1 MNGQNNTPNDSPQKS
16 ANGAKPGSLAVG
28 KKTEIVPTRA
38 SENRMVRAEEFDQPI
53 ILQQPSIWSRA
64 IAMGI
69 VGVTVVTVGW
79 AAIAKIDEA
88 VPAQGQ
94 LEPQGAVQPIQAP
107 ISGAVVEEI
116 FVKDGQAVKQG
127 DLLVRFDPTQG
138 ASELRAAEQIRDS
151 LTRQNQF
158 YQSQLSGASKLSVA
172 ELQKLNLPP
181 EVLSLTQNRA
191 ALLEENRLYQA
202 QLGGGSG
209 SLSPEQ
215 QTRLQAGLAESDT
228 RAAAARLEVS
238 QLQQQLSQNQGELAS
253 TRQSLAI
260 DEKIYNDLKPL
271 LDDGGISRVQVVRQ
285 EQTVLE
291 SRAKVEKLT
300 QENTRLQY
308 LISQA
313 QEKLANTVALSGKDL
328 LDKISVNNQ
337 RIAEI
342 DSQLNKEIL
351 NNKNQLSETEKRISD
366 AQLTMRYQDLRA
378 PVDGVVFDMQAKGR
392 GYVANPSEPILKI
405 VPGNGLVA
413 KVFVTNQDIGF
424 VSKGMHADVR
434 IDTFPFSEFGDVQG
448 KIVNIGSDA
457 LPPDQEHPY
466 SRFPVRIEID
476 RQAVS
481 VKGSEVPLQ
490 SGMAI
495 SANIITRKRSVLSI
509 FTDMFARKTDSIQNI
524 R

>member
-1 MNGQNNTPNDSPQKS
+1 MQEYFFG
-16 ANGAKPGSLAVG
+16 
-28 KKTEIVPTRA
+28 E
-38 SENRMVRAEEFDQPI
+38 
-53 ILQQPSIWSRA
+53 
-64 IAMGI
+64 
-69 VGVTVVTVGW
+69 
-79 AAIAKIDEA
+79 
-88 VPAQGQ
+88 
-94 LEPQGAVQPIQAP
+94 
-107 ISGAVVEEI
+107 
-116 FVKDGQAVKQG
+116 
-127 DLLVRFDPTQG
+127 
-138 ASELRAAEQIRDS
+138 
-151 LTRQNQF
+151 
-158 YQSQLSGASKLSVA
+158 KLSRV
-172 ELQKLNLPP
+172 
-181 EVLSLTQNRA
+181 
-191 ALLEENRLYQA
+191 
-202 QLGGGSG
+202 
-209 SLSPEQ
+209 
-215 QTRLQAGLAESDT
+215 
-228 RAAAARLEVS
+228 
-238 QLQQQLSQNQGELAS
+238 QQQLSQNQGELAS

-378 PVDGVVFDMQAKGR
+378 PVEGVVFDMQAKGR